1 MVDSSRAGMSPATF
15 VGGNVGVW
23 RIDTVRPV
31 AGESL
36 ANAARLEIREGLAT
50 VPVAAWSLRA
60 VSGHVRYVE
69 RAEKAALDPRS
80 PALGRSE
87 ATCAAL
93 IPIRKSDAWWALPQD
108 ERRAIFETRSQ
119 HIAGSMAY
127 LPRIAR
133 RLYHAREL
141 GGPFDFLTWFEFAP
155 EHAAA
160 FDELLQFLRSSEEWQ
175 FVEREVELRLSR

>member
-1 MVDSSRAGMSPATF
+1 MVGPHRTGMSAATF
-15 VGGNVGVW
+15 VAGDVGAW
-23 RIDTVRPV
+23 RIDAIRPV

-36 ANAARLEIREGLAT
+36 AGAARLEIRDGVVTAPE
-50 VPVAAWSLRA
+50 AAWALSA
-60 VSGHVRYVE
+60 VSGHARYVE
-69 RAEKAALDPRS
+69 RSEKTELDLRS
-80 PALGRSE
+80 PPLARVD

-119 HIAGSMAY
+119 HIAGSMPY

-155 EHAAA
+155 EHAQA
-160 FDELLQFLRSSEEWQ
+160 FDDLLAFLRSREEWQ